1 LYKDAPLHI
10 WTGVKKTNPV
20 GRGAVAAPIV
30 IEVPPELKSLAKPLL
45 ALVAGAG
52 KLVKAG
58 RGGQAIDYA
67 AIERELAAMTNDVE
81 RAAHQD
87 ILVSIEIDAPRI
99 RAGGKTY
106 VKVGQEEGSYYT
118 MTGPITL
125 DRALYREVGVRNGK
139 TIDVISLRTGAI
151 GHGWLPETA
160 QAMAFLVQQVT
171 PREAAASAKKLGRL
185 PYSRPSFDRV
195 THAVGEHWESVH
207 VDIEDQLIT
216 ALEIPAETRSV
227 SVAVDR
233 VAVPMEEP
241 APRPVGRPR
250 KDAPKNPITR
260 PFRMAYVGA
269 LTLHDGRGKSV
280 HSIRYGCM
288 PAGDPTLL
296 CTGMANDLYRL
307 LQARPGLQLVRL
319 ADGAHEMW
327 NLLEGEDFAP
337 EVLGTFVDLVD
348 FWHLIEKLA
357 PAAKVL
363 HGEGPHR
370 TTLRRWRIA
379 LRRRSSGAA
388 EILAE
393 LRASNREHVVVNNQQ
408 PVHEAITYIENHGHR
423 MNYAAARRKHLPIG
437 SGNAEATCKTLF
449 QVRFKRAGSRWKH
462 ATGEHIV
469 KFRALALSDRWDD
482 AMTLFHETR
491 RCSVRR
497 AA

>member
-1 LYKDAPLHI
+1 MYNDGPLHI
-10 WTGVKKTNPV
+10 WTGVYKTNPV
-20 GRGAVAAPIV
+20 GRGAVEAPIV
-30 IEVPPELKSLAKPLL
+30 IEVPPELKSMGKPLQ
-45 ALVAGAG
+45 ALLDGAA
-52 KLVKAG
+52 KLVKAS
-58 RGGQAIDYA
+58 RGGQAVDYA
-67 AIERELAAMTNDVE
+67 AVEREIAALTSHVE
-81 RAAHQD
+81 RATHQD
-87 ILVSIEIDAPRI
+87 ILGSIEIDAPRI
-99 RAGGKTY
+99 RTCGKTY

-139 TIDVISLRTGAI
+139 TVDVISLRTGAI

-171 PREAAASAKKLGRL
+171 SREAVASATKLGRL

-216 ALEIPAETRSV
+216 ALEIPAATRSL
-227 SVAVDR
+227 SVAIDR
-233 VAVPMEEP
+233 VSVPMEEP
-241 APRPVGRPR
+241 RPRPAGRPR
-250 KDAPKNPITR
+250 KGAPKNPITR
-260 PFRMAYVGA
+260 SFRMAYVGA

-307 LQARPGLQLVRL
+307 LQAKPGLKLVRL

-327 NLLEGEDFAP
+327 NLLGDDTFAP
-337 EVLGTFVDLVD
+337 DVLGTFVDLVD
-348 FWHLIEKLA
+348 FWHLIEKLS
-357 PAAKVL
+357 PAAKIL

-393 LRASNREHVVVNNQQ
+393 LRASNREHVMVNSQQ

-469 KFRALALSDRWDD
+469 KLRALALSDRWDD
-482 AMTLFHETR
+482 AMSLFHETR